1 MGVGMV
7 NISTLASWKT
17 DGLIFPLNTANGKR
31 NRAEQQSSAD
41 SRKQRHLSLL
51 LLLLLWCCCLAIIGQ
66 WMRHLA
72 WNDDHHEFSFFT
84 LSLLLLLLL
93 LFCFCLICVLMC
105 QKHLSINLN
114 TKKCSILCGWAAKCA
129 CKKEIYLNWV
139 QQEKKGTWG
148 RERGCADW
156 VCEIFGNDRK
166 LQSISINVCQLPKNY
181 SLLK

>member
-1 MGVGMV
+1 MGVGVV

-51 LLLLLWCCCLAIIGQ
+51 LLLLFWCCCLAIIGQ

-84 LSLLLLLLL
+84 LSLLLLLL

-129 CKKEIYLNWV
+129 CKKEIYLNRV

-156 VCEIFGNDRK
+156 VCENFGNDRK